1 MKCTSYI
8 TLGALFAAI
17 TVVAQDFS
25 GSGQIFILNSTSL
38 GGATPADRVGCLD
51 STGAVTL
58 DNCAT
63 FTKLSSY
70 PLTISSE
77 VGNCTFADSSQ
88 PANTDNVYGAN
99 SYAWHCLD
107 DYAATTSD
115 QLYTVKGF
123 TYPFLCH
130 GDIDCYYDIKLI
142 PSSDATAP
150 VWSYVW
156 GSRQTSV
163 PAGHTKVMWYW
174 NKTS

>member
-1 MKCTSYI
+1 MKYTSYI
-8 TLGALFAAI
+8 TLGALVATAA
-17 TVVAQDFS
+17 VAQDFS
-25 GSGQIFILNSTSL
+25 GSGQIFIINSTSL
-38 GGATPADRVGCLD
+38 TDANPSQSIGCLD
-51 STGAVTL
+51 ATGAFSI

-63 FTKLSSY
+63 FTKLKSSV
-70 PLTISSE
+70 SSDA
-77 VGNCTFADSSQ
+77 GNCTFTDASQ

-107 DYAATTSD
+107 DYSAKTSD
-115 QLYTVKGF
+115 QLFTVNGF
-123 TYPFLCH
+123 AYPFLCH
-130 GDIDCYYDIKLI
+130 GDIDCYYDIKLL
-142 PSSDATAP
+142 PSSDTTTP